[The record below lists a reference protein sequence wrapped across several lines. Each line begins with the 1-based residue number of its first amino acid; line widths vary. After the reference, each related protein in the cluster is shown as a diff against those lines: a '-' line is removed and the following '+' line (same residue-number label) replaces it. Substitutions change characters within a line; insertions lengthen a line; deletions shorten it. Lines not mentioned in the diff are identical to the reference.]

1 MERMLHAITSGDCR
15 AVQKL
20 LRKHRGWKNRHLLNT
35 GNTPLMI
42 AAGTGKSLVLQLL
55 LDSKADVDVRSR
67 GMGPQAGATALLIS
81 AVTGNCVC
89 ARKLLDAKANPNF
102 SAADGTSPLHG
113 FAQEGVELGVT
124 LLLKAK
130 AAVNAM
136 KRTGV
141 TPLMSSATFGHPGT
155 AFLLIKAKADVHAK
169 NRTNDLG
176 PLFAAATEGH
186 DKVFELRY
194 LSCAS

>member
-1 MERMLHAITSGDCR
+1 MLHAITSGDCR

-89 ARKLLDAKANPNF
+89 ARKLLDETDVRAKVAR
-102 SAADGTSPLHG
+102 AAPCDRN
-113 FAQEGVELGVT
+113 VENQVC
-124 LLLKAK
+124 
-130 AAVNAM
+130 
-136 KRTGV
+136 
-141 TPLMSSATFGHPGT
+141 
-155 AFLLIKAKADVHAK
+155 
-169 NRTNDLG
+169 
-176 PLFAAATEGH
+176 
-186 DKVFELRY
+186 FE
-194 LSCAS
+194 